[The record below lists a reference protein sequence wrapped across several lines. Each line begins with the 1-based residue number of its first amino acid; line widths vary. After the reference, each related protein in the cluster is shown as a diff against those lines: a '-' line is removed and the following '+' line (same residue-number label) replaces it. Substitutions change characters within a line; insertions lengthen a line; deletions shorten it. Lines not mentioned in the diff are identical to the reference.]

1 MNKDY
6 LISYDYIQN
15 PIVLSDFNIHQ
26 IGRIFGNENTYYEN
40 HYHSDFYE
48 LTIVKKGEGILYA
61 NNKPIPIKEGDIY
74 LSCLRDIHAIRSS
87 KDNPIQYDFCAFY
100 PTNEKLLLELNNLS
114 SSLYPEETR
123 LFHSEH
129 ISNLLPYAINEM
141 QNLNEN
147 HSLEILNSIFIQIVV
162 YLMRKLSHKNYPVFE
177 SVPNKTVLCY
187 KIMDYIT
194 SNLEKINSLSEL
206 TDVFHLSYNHL
217 TTLFKKNTSMTLVN
231 FYNMQRLS
239 IAEKYILE
247 KTLTLEQIAQKLNY
261 STAYTLSKAFKKR
274 YKLSPKAYRLAKHKN
289 NQDYANTL

>member
-1 MNKDY
+1 MKNNY
-6 LISYDYIQN
+6 LISYDYIRD
-15 PIVLSDFNIHQ
+15 PIVLRDFNIHQ

-40 HYHSDFYE
+40 HYHNKFYE
-48 LTIVKKGEGILYA
+48 LTIVKKGNGILYT

-100 PTNEKLLLELNNLS
+100 PTNEKLSVELNSLS

-123 LFHSEH
+123 LFHSER
-129 ISNLLPYAINEM
+129 ISNLLPFAINEM

-147 HSLEILNSIFIQIVV
+147 HSLDILNSIFIQIVV
-162 YLMRKLSHKNYPVFE
+162 YLMRKLANKNQPVFD
-177 SVPNKTVLCY
+177 SVPNKTILCY

-194 SNLEKINSLSEL
+194 SNVEKINSLTEL
-206 TDVFHLSYNHL
+206 TNVFHLSYNHL
-217 TTLFKKNTSMTLVN
+217 TTLFKKTTSMTLVD

-239 IAEKYILE
+239 VAEKYILE

-261 STAYTLSKAFKKR
+261 STPYTLSKAFKKR
-274 YKLSPKAYRLAKHKN
+274 YKLSPKIYRLSKQN
-289 NQDYANTL
+289 VSLD